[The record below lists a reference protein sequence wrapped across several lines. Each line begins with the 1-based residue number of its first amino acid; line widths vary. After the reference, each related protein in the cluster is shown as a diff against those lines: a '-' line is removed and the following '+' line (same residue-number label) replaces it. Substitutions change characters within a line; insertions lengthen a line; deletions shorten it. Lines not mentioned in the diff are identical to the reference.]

1 MNTGRFVP
9 RMSMILAH
17 TAQCLIAVLLIF
29 VCGTTDVFAG
39 KFNRQLSVGDVAPSW
54 DGLRGVDG
62 KLYSLKHW
70 ADAKAVVVVFY
81 SNRCPV
87 VEAYEPRLKQL
98 AADFTN
104 QGVKVLAVSV
114 SHHAADGFEK
124 MQQRAHD
131 RALPFPYVQ
140 DLTQEL
146 GRNYGAITTAQVFVL
161 DVDRKIAYMGAIDDQ
176 PKDAAKIENPYLR
189 NALKAILA
197 GKSPDITETRP
208 VGCEIE
214 YVSGP
219 RQ

>member
-1 MNTGRFVP
+1 MSTCRFVP
-9 RMSMILAH
+9 HKSMVLADP
-17 TAQCLIAVLLIF
+17 AQCLIAVLLIF

-87 VEAYEPRLKQL
+87 VEACEPRLKQL
-98 AADFTN
+98 AVDFAN

-114 SHHAADGFEK
+114 SHHAADRFEK
-124 MQQRAHD
+124 MQQRVHD

-161 DVDRKIAYMGAIDDQ
+161 NADRKIAYMGAIDDQ
-176 PKDAAKIENPYLR
+176 PKGAAKVENPYLR
-189 NALKAILA
+189 DALKAILA
-197 GKSPDITETRP
+197 GKPPEFTETRP

-214 YVSGP
+214 YVAAPG
-219 RQ
+219 Q